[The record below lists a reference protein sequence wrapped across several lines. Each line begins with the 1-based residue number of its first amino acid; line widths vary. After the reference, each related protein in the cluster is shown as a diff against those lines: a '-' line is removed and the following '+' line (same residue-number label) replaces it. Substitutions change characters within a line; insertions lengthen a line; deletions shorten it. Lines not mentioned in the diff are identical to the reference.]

1 MSATPIIWTLTDGN
15 IGMRAQ
21 AEGLAQCLAA
31 ISGGEIVSGVCY
43 SGGLGKSMSPLFAA
57 TLGLYR
63 INISCQRIP
72 SIVIGCGTAVQAAV
86 LAVKKKYRAYS
97 VYIQRP
103 SGSAAAFDAIVAPQH
118 DYCNKTQPQ
127 NLICTLGATGEINP
141 SLLATRRPQARQ
153 PFGDAQC
160 MIAVLIGGDNRAY
173 RMEVQL
179 LIEQLKKIV
188 ALTNAKLLI
197 TLSRRSANTM
207 MSDLQQH
214 FGDTHYLWDGN
225 GENPYMDILAA
236 ADGYCITADSVN
248 MISEASASGRA
259 VYLLPLVAK
268 AGARAQR
275 AQHKFNHFH
284 QALRARGNIRL
295 WEGEWEFFSAP
306 ALEETKHAA
315 QQVWQRYLHT
325 RNNCDEK

>member
-1 MSATPIIWTLTDGN
+1 MSATPIIWTLTDGRS
-15 IGMRAQ
+15 GMQAQ

-31 ISGGEIVSGVCY
+31 MSGGAVVAGASY
-43 SGGLGKSMSPLFAA
+43 SSRLGKLLPPKLAA

-63 INISCQRIP
+63 LDISSACAP
-72 SIVIGCGTAVQAAV
+72 NIVIGCGMAAQAAV
-86 LAVKKKYRAYS
+86 LAVEKKYRAYT

-103 SGSAAAFDAIVAPQH
+103 SGSVPAFDAIVAPQH
-118 DYCNKTQPQ
+118 DYYNKTPPQ
-127 NLICTLGATGEINP
+127 NLICTLGAVGKINP

-153 PFGDAQC
+153 RFGDAQC

-173 RMEVQL
+173 RMETHL

-207 MSDLQQH
+207 MTDLQQH

-225 GENPYMDILAA
+225 GENPYIDILAA

-259 VYLLPLVAK
+259 VYLLPLVVK

-306 ALEETKHAA
+306 ALEETEHAA